1 MKPSNLPPQFF
12 LFLLNLYC
20 PDNLS
25 EEIEGDLI
33 ENYQLNLN
41 QRGQF
46 YASLMCLWDVIRFFN
61 PTTFKK
67 SKSLK
72 KASIYYTPFNPFIMW
87 KNYII
92 IARRNLLRQKENSLI
107 NLFGLVTGFIAFI
120 LIGLFAFDEFQ
131 FDKFHVNGARV
142 VRIVSEG
149 AGANSAGSWAGTSP
163 AIGPSL
169 QEEFPEVEDHLRI
182 YHISQKQLFN
192 VDDKTFLETEGFFAE
207 ANIFDF
213 FDIPLT
219 SGDPNTALSERD
231 KVVISEGLAKKYF
244 GAEKAIGKVIKIGR
258 TDVVVS
264 GVFEALSSHFHLDFD
279 FLLPFENLL
288 DQVSAERMNSWVWQD
303 FNTYLLLNDTE
314 AISSLETKLP
324 QHLEK
329 HAHPHTLEMGF
340 SYYVN
345 LQPVDKI
352 HLHSSN
358 LINDHAK
365 RGNYGYLVGLLW
377 VGLFILLIA
386 GINFINLSTAKA
398 VKRTKEV
405 GIRKVVGAQK
415 HELITQ
421 FIVEAGMTVTISMM
435 LACIAVVFIL
445 PYLNEFTGKSIAF
458 NPIYDLRIL
467 MVLIGL
473 TLVTILFSGV
483 YPAFVLS
490 GLSSSGKKVQ
500 ALLKSESKGEIFRK
514 GLVVSQFAL
523 SILLIIGVIV
533 VYNQVRYLNHTDLG
547 FNKEQLVHF
556 PLKGSTFNNFNTTKG
571 EFLKID
577 GLESA
582 SICFGIPG
590 DIIAGD
596 QVIVPFPERRT
607 VPSRIFAVDHDY
619 LSTMGFEILAGR
631 GFSEDYSTDKS
642 HAFVIN
648 ETAVT
653 NLELGNSPEEAIGKD
668 LEWQM
673 WTENDTLKKG
683 KVIGVVKDFH
693 YASLHEKIQTTVMH
707 IEPASC
713 WKMVA
718 RISSSDMP
726 KVIGEMKKTW
736 DQFNTG
742 YPLDYQFVDASFG
755 NMYEEERKLST
766 LLGLFTLL
774 AISIASIGIFGL
786 SAFSVQQRY
795 SEIGIRKVLGAS
807 VVDIIRLLSKEYLIL
822 ILIALAIASPVGW
835 YLMKNW
841 LQDFSYRISLDIWTF
856 LFAGAVTLIIAGL
869 TVSYQNVRAALMDPV
884 NAIRND

>member
-1 MKPSNLPPQFF
+1 MTPSNLPPRFL

-33 ENYQLNLN
+33 ENYQLNLK
-41 QRGQF
+41 QRGKHF
-46 YASLMCLWDVIRFFN
+46 ASLICLLDVIRFFN

-72 KASIYYTPFNPFIMW
+72 KGSNYYTPFNPVIMW
-87 KNYII
+87 KNYFN
-92 IARRNLLRQKENSLI
+92 IARRNLLRQKENTLI

-120 LIGLFAFDEFQ
+120 LIGLFAYDEFQ
-131 FDKFHVNGARV
+131 FDKFHTNAARV

-169 QEEFPEVEDHLRI
+169 LEEFPEVEDHLRM
-182 YHISQKQLFN
+182 YRISQKQLFN
-192 VDDKTFLETEGFFAE
+192 VDGKTFLETEGFFAE
-207 ANIFDF
+207 ASIFDF
-213 FDIPLT
+213 FDIPFI
-219 SGDPNTALSERD
+219 SGDLSTALTEKN
-231 KVVISEGLAKKYF
+231 KVVISDDLARKYF
-244 GAEKAIGKVIKIGR
+244 GSEKAIGKVIKIGR

-264 GVFEALSSHFHLDFD
+264 GVFEGLSSHFHLDFD
-279 FLLPFENLL
+279 FLLPFDNLM
-288 DQVSAERMNSWVWQD
+288 DQVSDERMNSWIWQD
-303 FNTYLLLNDTE
+303 FNTYLLLNDAE
-314 AISSLETKLP
+314 SISSLEAKLP
-324 QHLEK
+324 KYIEK
-329 HAHPHTLEMGF
+329 HAHPQTLEMGF

-358 LINDHAK
+358 LQNDHAQ
-365 RGNYGYLVGLLW
+365 RGNYGYLIGLLW

-421 FIVEAGMTVTISMM
+421 FLVEAGMTVTISMIV
-435 LACIAVVFIL
+435 ACIAVVFIL
-445 PYLNEFTGKSIAF
+445 PSLNEFTGKSITF

-467 MVLIGL
+467 IVLFGL
-473 TLVTILFSGV
+473 TLITILFSGV

-490 GLSSSGKKVQ
+490 GLSSTGKKVQ
-500 ALLKSESKGEIFRK
+500 ALLKSESKGEVFRK

-533 VYNQVRYLNHTDLG
+533 VYNQVRYLNNTDLG

-556 PLKGSTFNNFNTTKG
+556 PLKGSTFNNLKTTKA
-571 EFLKID
+571 EFLKIE
-577 GLESA
+577 GIESA

-590 DIIAGD
+590 DVIAGD
-596 QVIVPFPERRT
+596 QVIIPFPERRT

-619 LSTMGFEILAGR
+619 VTTMGYEILAGR
-631 GFSEDYSTDKS
+631 GFSEDYSTDQS
-642 HAFVIN
+642 NAFVIN
-648 ETAVT
+648 ETAVA
-653 NLELGNSPEEAIGKD
+653 NLELGNSPEDAIGKD

-673 WTENDTLKKG
+673 WSENDTLKKG

-693 YASLHEKIQTTVMH
+693 YASLHDKIQTTVMH
-707 IEPASC
+707 IDPTSS

-718 RISSSDMP
+718 RVSSSDIN
-726 KVIGEMKKTW
+726 KTIDEMTKTW

-755 NMYEEERKLST
+755 NMYAEERKLST

-807 VVDIIRLLSKEYLIL
+807 VIDIISLLSKEYLIL

-869 TVSYQNVRAALMDPV
+869 TVSYQNIRAALMNPV